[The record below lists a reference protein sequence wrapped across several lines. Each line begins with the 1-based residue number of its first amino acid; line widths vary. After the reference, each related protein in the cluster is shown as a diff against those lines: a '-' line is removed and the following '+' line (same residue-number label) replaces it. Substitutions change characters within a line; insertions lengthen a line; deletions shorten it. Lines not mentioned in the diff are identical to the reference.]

1 MVPYQPLDR
10 SVSGKTVFITGAA
23 SGMGRATAH
32 LFAREGAKVMATDL
46 NEAGVNAVA
55 DEIREAGVSDVAT
68 YTLDVGDHDAIKA
81 AVAATVETFG
91 ALDILINNAGFARLA
106 HPSEDQYEDI
116 WHDSVNVMLTA
127 QQRLIR
133 AALPYLM
140 KTESGGRI
148 VNIAST
154 EGLGATPGN
163 GPYVAAKH
171 GVIGLTRAMATDL
184 GRDGITCNCICPGP
198 ILTNINAEIPDDHK
212 TIFAKRRVPI
222 RRYGI
227 PEEVANIT
235 LSCCLPAASYL
246 NGVAIP
252 VDGGLT
258 IKNA

>member
-1 MVPYQPLDR
+1 MIPYQPLDR
-10 SVSGKTVFITGAA
+10 SVAGKTVFITGAA

-55 DEIREAGVSDVAT
+55 DEIREAGFSDVAT
-68 YTLDVGDHDAIKA
+68 FTLDVGDHDAIKA